1 MPLFRTRALVLRVHY
16 LSDTDKLVTFY
27 TERFGKVKDVAKGA
41 RRIKSRYGASLEP
54 LTLVSLIYFGKEH
67 QALFRVNQCDIV
79 AYHHEIRDSLD
90 TFFYALYF
98 IELLD
103 SLTAEGQRDGEL
115 FSFVL
120 EALETLRPDQ
130 NPELLCRFYELQ
142 MLALLGYKPRLEQCG
157 KCRQFPRSHW
167 VGFSYNSQG
176 IFCAPCLD
184 GNPVEARIQLGT
196 LQYLKRLLTL
206 DLKRWARLKIPKDTE
221 QELEQFTHRLVLAR
235 LGRELKSYPLLMQ
248 MTHNM

>member
-1 MPLFRTRALVLRVHY
+1 VHY

-27 TERFGKVKDVAKGA
+27 TERFGKVKAVAKGA

-79 AYHHEIRDSLD
+79 EYHHEIRDSLD

-103 SLTAEGQRDGEL
+103 SLTAEGHSDAKL
-115 FSFVL
+115 FSFVS
-120 EALETLRPDQ
+120 EALEILSPDH

-142 MLALLGYKPRLEQCG
+142 MLSLLGYKPRLEQCV

-176 IFCAPCLD
+176 IICAPCLD
-184 GNPVEARIQLGT
+184 GVSVETRIQLGT

-206 DLKRWARLKIPKDTE
+206 DLKRWSRLKIPKDTE
-221 QELEQFTHRLVLAR
+221 QELEQFTHRLILAR

-248 MTHNM
+248 MTQNT

>member
-27 TERFGKVKDVAKGA
+27 TERFGKVKAVAKGA

-67 QALFRVNQCDIV
+67 QSLFRVNQCDIV
-79 AYHHEIRDSLD
+79 DFHHEIRDSLD

-103 SLTAEGQRDGEL
+103 SLTAEGHCDAEL
-115 FSFVL
+115 FAFVSEIL
-120 EALETLRPDQ
+120 KILSPEQ
-130 NPELLCRFYELQ
+130 NPELLCRYYELQ
-142 MLALLGYKPRLEQCG
+142 MLSLLGYKPRLEHCV

-184 GNPVEARIQLGT
+184 GNPVEIRIQLGT
-196 LQYLKRLLTL
+196 LQYLKRLFTL
-206 DLKRWARLKIPKDTE
+206 DLKRWARLKVPKDTE
-221 QELEQFTHRLVLAR
+221 KELEQFTHRLVLAR

-248 MTHNM
+248 MTQTI